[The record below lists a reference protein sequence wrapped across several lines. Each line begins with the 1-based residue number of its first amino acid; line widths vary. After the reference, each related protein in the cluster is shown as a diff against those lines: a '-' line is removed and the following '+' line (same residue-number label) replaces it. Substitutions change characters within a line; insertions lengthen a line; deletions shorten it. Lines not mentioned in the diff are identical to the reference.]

1 MSSREDWQRRLGPLY
16 GGAVALVHSTPW
28 RWPTEVSDD
37 SRSSGWIVALGVP
50 IGLVAWLVAAALAKL
65 GIAPSIAALIGL
77 AMLTVASAALIERGV
92 VERIDQLQEQARSP
106 TVASVIVLV
115 FTLLVRAAAIAATPR
130 GMWLEVFVATAVV
143 GRWAA
148 VFLQG
153 LGDPIDDPPLR
164 PQLRRSLV
172 ATPTPA
178 WLTAALSIAVAA
190 LTVFALGK
198 IGIIALGIAAIAAFA
213 LGLDAQR
220 RDRGLSAPVVAV
232 AAAIG
237 ELAVLVLASS
247 T

>member
-1 MSSREDWQRRLGPLY
+1 MASREDWQRRLGPLY

-28 RWPTEVSDD
+28 RWPTEVSED

-50 IGLVAWLVAAALAKL
+50 IGIVAWLVAAALAKL
-65 GIAPSIAALIGL
+65 GIAPSIAALMGL
-77 AMLTVASAALIERGV
+77 AMLTVASAALIEHGV
-92 VERIDQLQEQARSP
+92 VDRVDRLQEQARSP
-106 TVASVIVLV
+106 TVISVIVLV
-115 FTLLVRAAAIAATPR
+115 FVLLVRAAAIAATPR
-130 GMWLEVFVATAVV
+130 TMWLEVFVATAVV

-153 LGDPIDDPPLR
+153 IGDPILD

-178 WLTAALSIAVAA
+178 WLTAAISLAVAA

-198 IGIIALGIAAIAAFA
+198 AGIIALALTAVAAFG

-220 RDRGLSAPVVAV
+220 RDHGLSAPVVAI
-232 AAAIG
+232 AAAVG
-237 ELAVLVLASS
+237 ELAVLIVAASA
-247 T
+247 

>member
-28 RWPTEVSDD
+28 PWPTEVSDD
-37 SRSSGWIVALGVP
+37 SRSSGWIVALGLP
-50 IGLVAWLVAAALAKL
+50 IGIVAWLVASALAEL

-77 AMLTVASAALIERGV
+77 AMMTVASAALIERGV
-92 VERIDQLQEQARSP
+92 VDRIDRLQDDQARSP
-106 TVASVIVLV
+106 TIPSIIVLV
-115 FTLLVRAAAIAATPR
+115 FTLLIRAAAIAATPR
-130 GMWLEVFVATAVV
+130 SMWLEVFVVTAVV

-153 LGDPIDDPPLR
+153 IGDPIMD

-178 WLTAALSIAVAA
+178 WLTGAISLAVAA

-198 IGIIALGIAAIAAFA
+198 VGIIALAIAAVAAFG

-232 AAAIG
+232 AAAVG
-237 ELAVLVLASS
+237 ELAVLIVAASH
-247 T
+247 

>member
-28 RWPTEVSDD
+28 RWPPEVSEDA
-37 SRSSGWIVALGVP
+37 RSSGWIVALGVP
-50 IGLVAWLVAAALAKL
+50 IGIVAWLVAAALAKL
-65 GIAPSIAALIGL
+65 GIAPSIAALLGL
-77 AMLTVASAALIERGV
+77 AMLTIASAALIERGV
-92 VERIDQLQEQARSP
+92 VERVDRLQEQARSP
-106 TVASVIVLV
+106 TVISVIVLV
-115 FTLLVRAAAIAATPR
+115 FMLLVRAAAIAATPR
-130 GMWLEVFVATAVV
+130 TLWLEVFVATAVV

-153 LGDPIDDPPLR
+153 IGDPILD

-178 WLTAALSIAVAA
+178 WLTAAISLAVAA

-198 IGIIALGIAAIAAFA
+198 AGIVALALTAVAAFG

-220 RDRGLSAPVVAV
+220 RDRGLSAPVVAI
-232 AAAIG
+232 AAAVG
-237 ELAVLVLASS
+237 ELAVLIVAASAA
-247 T
+247 

>member
-28 RWPTEVSDD
+28 RWPTEVTDD

-50 IGLVAWLVAAALAKL
+50 IGIVAWLVAAALAKL
-65 GIAPSIAALIGL
+65 GVAASISSLMGL

-92 VERIDQLQEQARSP
+92 VERVDRLQEQARSP
-106 TVASVIVLV
+106 TVISVIVLV
-115 FTLLVRAAAIAATPR
+115 FTLLIRAFAISAVPR
-130 GMWLEVFVATAVV
+130 SMWLEVFVATAVV

-153 LGDPIDDPPLR
+153 IGDPILD

-178 WLTAALSIAVAA
+178 WLTGAISAAVAA
-190 LTVFALGK
+190 LTIWVLGK
-198 IGIIALGIAAIAAFA
+198 AGMIALALTAVAAFG

-237 ELAVLVLASS
+237 ELAVLIVSASG
-247 T
+247 